1 MSHNATPKTS
11 RVELRKTLTLIP
23 VVMMGLAYM
32 QPMTLFDTFGIVSG
46 LTDGHVATAYAFALI
61 AILFTALSYG
71 KLVRRFPSAGSAYT
85 YAQKSIS
92 PAVGFMV
99 GWSSLLDYLFMPMI
113 NILLAKI
120 YFEALVPSIP
130 SWIFVVALVAF
141 MTISNLRS
149 IKTVANFN
157 TLIVILQ
164 MGIVAVIVGLIIY
177 GVMHGEGAGT
187 LTSTRPFWSEGAH
200 VVPMITGATILCFS
214 FLGFDGIS
222 SLSEETKDAE
232 RVIPKAI
239 FLTALI
245 GGLIFIGA
253 SYFLQLYFPDISRF
267 KDPDASQPEIML
279 YVAGKTFQWGVLIF
293 SSVTV
298 LASGMAAHAGVS
310 RLMYVMGRDGVF
322 PTRFFGYVHPKWRT
336 PAWNVLLVGAIAL
349 LAIKFDLVTATALI
363 NFGALVAFTF
373 VNLSVISQFWI
384 REKTQQDA
392 ERPLQLSGSAGV
404 RRADRRRAVDQPGRE
419 LHGSRPDLGR
429 YWSGLPGL
437 RDQKLPQPGTA
448 VRRRCL
454 IAFGDEKAGGKPPA
468 FLFLADVD
476 LPGSRY
482 A

>member
-1 MSHNATPKTS
+1 MSHNVTATSS
-11 RVELRKTLTLIP
+11 RVGLRKTLTLLP

-46 LTDGHVATAYAFALI
+46 LTHGHVATAYAFALV

-92 PAVGFMV
+92 PTVGFMV

-120 YFEALVPSIP
+120 YFEALIPSVP

-141 MTISNLRS
+141 MTISNMRS

-157 TLIVILQ
+157 TVIVVLQ
-164 MGIVAVIVGLIIY
+164 MGIVAVIVGMVIW
-177 GVMHGEGAGT
+177 GVAHGEGAGT
-187 LTSTRPFWSEGAH
+187 LASSRPFWSNDAQ

-222 SLSEETKDAE
+222 SLSEETKDAG

-245 GGLIFIGA
+245 GGLVFILA

-279 YVAGKTFQWGVLIF
+279 YVAGRAFQFGVLIF
-293 SSVTV
+293 STITV

-322 PTRFFGYVHPKWRT
+322 PSRFFGYIHPVWRT
-336 PAWNVLLVGAIAL
+336 PAFNVLLVGAIAL
-349 LAIKFDLVTATALI
+349 LAINFDLVTATALI

-384 REKTQQDA
+384 REKRNKTLKDHINYLILPICGA
-392 ERPLQLSGSAGV
+392 LTVGALWVNLEASSMK
-404 RRADRRRAVDQPGRE
+404 
-419 LHGSRPDLGR
+419 LGLI
-429 YWSGLPGL
+429 WAAIGLIYLACVTRSFRNPV
-437 RDQKLPQPGTA
+437 PQY
-448 VRRRCL
+448 
-454 IAFGDEKAGGKPPA
+454 E
-468 FLFLADVD
+468 DV
-476 LPGSRY
+476 
-482 A
+482 AH

>member
-1 MSHNATPKTS
+1 MTTDSTVTTS
-11 RVELRKTLTLIP
+11 RVQLRKTLTLVP

-85 YAQKSIS
+85 YAQKAIS
-92 PAVGFMV
+92 PTVGFMV

-120 YFEALVPSIP
+120 YFETLIPGIP
-130 SWIFVVALVAF
+130 SWIFVVLLVGF
-141 MTISNLRS
+141 MTLSNLRG

-157 TLIVILQ
+157 SLIVVLQ
-164 MGIVAVIVGLIIY
+164 VGVMVVITSMVIY
-177 GVMHGEGAGT
+177 GVSHGEGAGT
-187 LTSTRPFWSEGAH
+187 LASSRPFWSDNAQ

-222 SLSEETKDAE
+222 SLSEETKDAG

-239 FLTALI
+239 FLTALL
-245 GGLIFIGA
+245 GGVIFVVV

-267 KDPDASQPEIML
+267 QHPDASQPEIML
-279 YVAGKTFQWGVLIF
+279 YVAGKAFQFGILIF
-293 SSVTV
+293 SCVTV

-322 PTRFFGYVHPKWRT
+322 PERFFGYVHPRWRT
-336 PAWNVLLVGAIAL
+336 PALNVLLVGVIAL
-349 LAIKFDLVTATALI
+349 SAVSFDLVTATALI

-373 VNLSVISQFWI
+373 VNLSVISQFYI
-384 REKTQQDA
+384 RERRNKTLKDTVNYLILPVMGA
-392 ERPLQLSGSAGV
+392 LTVGALWLNLEKTSMTLGLVWAAIGLLYLAIV
-404 RRADRRRAVDQPGRE
+404 TRRFSQPVPQYNE
-419 LHGSRPDLGR
+419 DL
-429 YWSGLPGL
+429 
-437 RDQKLPQPGTA
+437 A
-448 VRRRCL
+448 
-454 IAFGDEKAGGKPPA
+454 
-468 FLFLADVD
+468 
-476 LPGSRY
+476 
-482 A
+482 